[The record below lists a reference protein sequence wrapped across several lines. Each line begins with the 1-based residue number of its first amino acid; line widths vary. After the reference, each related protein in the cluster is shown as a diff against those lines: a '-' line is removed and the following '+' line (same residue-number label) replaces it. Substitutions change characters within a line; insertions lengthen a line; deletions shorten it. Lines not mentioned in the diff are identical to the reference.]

1 MKVAEKHFKGWC
13 QYMEFKRMP
22 SEVKEMLKEA
32 FKAGFV
38 SGVCNMEKEVDACA
52 TKLLDMEK
60 ND

>member
-13 QYMEFKRMP
+13 KYMEFKRMP
-22 SEVKEMLKEA
+22 PEVKEMLKEA

-38 SGVCNMEKEVDACA
+38 SGVCNMEKAVDGCA

-60 ND
+60 DD